1 MSEKVLLDLMQHT
14 LWLMLLLGAPVLV
27 VSLVVGVLISILQ
40 AVTQIQ
46 ESTLTFVPKILAS
59 MVVIILTGPWMLQMM
74 VDYTQQ
80 TLNSL
85 IQYTH

>member
-1 MSEKVLLDLMQHT
+1 MTEKILLDLMQHT

>member
-1 MSEKVLLDLMQHT
+1 MTEKVLLDLMQHT